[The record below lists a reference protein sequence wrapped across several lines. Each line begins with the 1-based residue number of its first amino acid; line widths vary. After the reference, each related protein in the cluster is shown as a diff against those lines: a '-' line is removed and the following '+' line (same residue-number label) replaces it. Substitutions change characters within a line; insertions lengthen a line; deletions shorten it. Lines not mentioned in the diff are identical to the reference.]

1 MSNKKN
7 DFFWASYSDMMTSL
21 FFIMLVLFVLIIVV
35 LKKEQLN
42 IELEKKELEKR
53 LQVFDLVDKNIKP
66 LKDAKHLFEYEKEY
80 KRFKLAFEV
89 KFLISKDNLSDVNQI
104 YNASNTQRKII
115 DAGYKLKNIIDS
127 LYIQKQNNPALKN
140 ISYVVVIAGYASR
153 NGEEN
158 SNYQLSY
165 RRALSLRDFWK
176 NNNID
181 FEDEQYSE
189 LVDLQIAGNGW
200 GGIGR
205 TKIEEN
211 NQRFLIQI
219 FPKIGDINELT
230 SFN

>member
-1 MSNKKN
+1 MSKKKN
-7 DFFWASYSDMMTSL
+7 DFFWASYADMMTSL

-35 LKKEQLN
+35 LKKEQN
-42 IELEKKELEKR
+42 QTELEKKELEKR
-53 LQVFDLVDKNIKP
+53 LLVFDLVDKNIKP
-66 LKDAKHLFEYEKEY
+66 LKEDILLFEYEKEY
-80 KRFKLAFEV
+80 KRFKLAFDV
-89 KFLISKDNLSDVNQI
+89 KFLISKDNLSDSSQI
-104 YNASNTQRKII
+104 YNASFTQQKIVDAGNKLKTII
-115 DAGYKLKNIIDS
+115 DNLNREKESNS
-127 LYIQKQNNPALKN
+127 ALKN

-176 NNNID
+176 NNGID
-181 FEDEQYSE
+181 FEDSQYSE

-205 TKIEEN
+205 AISEAD

-230 SFN
+230 NSK

>member
-1 MSNKKN
+1 
-7 DFFWASYSDMMTSL
+7 
-21 FFIMLVLFVLIIVV
+21 MLVLFVLIIVV
-35 LKKEQLN
+35 LKKEQFDTDLKN
-42 IELEKKELEKR
+42 KELEHR
-53 LQVFDLVDKNIKP
+53 IQVFDLVDNNIKP

-80 KRFKLAFEV
+80 KRFKLAFDV
-89 KFLISKDNLSDVNQI
+89 KFLMSKDNLSDPNQI
-104 YNASNTQRKII
+104 YNASFTQRKII
-115 DAGYKLKNIIDS
+115 DAGNKLKNIIDA
-127 LYIQKQNNPALKN
+127 LYIQKQNNQALKN

-181 FEDEQYSE
+181 FEDDQYSE

-219 FPKIGDINELT
+219 FPKIGDIHELT

>member
-1 MSNKKN
+1 MSKKKN
-7 DFFWASYSDMMTSL
+7 DFFWASYADMMTSL

-35 LKKEQLN
+35 LKKEQN
-42 IELEKKELEKR
+42 QTELEKKELEKR

-66 LKDAKHLFEYEKEY
+66 LKEDTILFAYEKEY
-80 KRFKLAFEV
+80 KRFKLAFDV
-89 KFLISKDNLSDVNQI
+89 KFIISKDNLSDPSQI
-104 YNASNTQRKII
+104 YNALFTQQKII
-115 DAGYKLKNIIDS
+115 EAGKKLKTIIDNLNTEKRS
-127 LYIQKQNNPALKN
+127 NSALKN

-176 NNNID
+176 NNGID
-181 FEDEQYSE
+181 FEDNQYSE

-205 TKIEEN
+205 TSLEDN

-219 FPKIGDINELT
+219 FPKIGDINEL
-230 SFN
+230 NNNQ

>member
-1 MSNKKN
+1 MSKKKN
-7 DFFWASYSDMMTSL
+7 DFFWASYADMMTSL

-35 LKKEQLN
+35 LKKEQN
-42 IELEKKELEKR
+42 QTELEKKELEKR
-53 LQVFDLVDKNIKP
+53 LLVFNLVDKNIRP
-66 LKDAKHLFEYEKEY
+66 LKEASDLFAYEKEY
-80 KRFKLAFEV
+80 KRFKLAFDV
-89 KFLISKDNLSDVNQI
+89 KFKISKDNLNDKNQI
-104 YNASNTQRKII
+104 EDALFTQQKVINAGLKLKLII
-115 DAGYKLKNIIDS
+115 DNLNRE
-127 LYIQKQNNPALKN
+127 KQTNSALKN

-165 RRALSLRDFWK
+165 RRALSLRDFWRL
-176 NNNID
+176 NGID
-181 FEDEQYSE
+181 FEDSQYSE

-205 TKIEEN
+205 TEIESD

-230 SFN
+230 NTQ